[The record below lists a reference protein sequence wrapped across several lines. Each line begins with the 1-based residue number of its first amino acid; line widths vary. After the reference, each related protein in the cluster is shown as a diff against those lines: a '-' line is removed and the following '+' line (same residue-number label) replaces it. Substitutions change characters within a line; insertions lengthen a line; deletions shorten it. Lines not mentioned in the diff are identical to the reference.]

1 VSLTVPCTTG
11 AHGISQT
18 ELGCAALRSKSIISV
33 ASHTEV
39 FPSYSYSSFNLKQ
52 SIYHY
57 PIFSS
62 PRPLEAQVLRD
73 QGFSL
78 SPLSVGIL
86 ALSLALVRSWHL
98 VNICWDKWANQN
110 ICKLKSVHMW
120 PKLTWPNHLSS
131 SSCVHAQSCQLCN
144 PMASSPPGPSSHG
157 IFRVRRVEW
166 VAISFSRESFW
177 LRDQTWVSCIDRQ
190 ILDCLSYKGNPQ
202 TI

>member
-1 VSLTVPCTTG
+1 M
-11 AHGISQT
+11 
-18 ELGCAALRSKSIISV
+18 
-33 ASHTEV
+33 ASHTEA
-39 FPSYSYSSFNLKQ
+39 FPSHSVTCFSFNLKQ

-62 PRPLEAQVLRD
+62 PGPLEAQVLRD

-78 SPLSVGIL
+78 SPLSAGFL
-86 ALSLALVRSWHL
+86 ALSLALVHSWQL

-120 PKLTWPNHLSS
+120 PKLTWPNNLSS
-131 SSCVHAQSCQLCN
+131 SSSMHAQSCQLCD
-144 PMASSPPGPSSHG
+144 PMDSSPPGPSSHG
-157 IFRVRRVEW
+157 IFQVRRVEW
-166 VAISFSRESFW
+166 VAISFSRESIW

-190 ILDCLSYKGNPQ
+190 ILYCLSYKGNPH